1 MLYRNCVI
9 LVTFL
14 STPVWI
20 KQCLVEIESRPG
32 IIPEEISEKV
42 VSNINLLD
50 NERQFLEFIQDL
62 SRDFEELV
70 QFTKRIDMHMQVS
83 EREKLEIQVREFVI
97 SSLGTDLQTAFGVL
111 SEAIKAGTRQENLCQ
126 KFPQFKQF
134 IDTKAWT
141 I

>member
-1 MLYRNCVI
+1 MSDTVNPKEEYARSVCYFLAELLRNHQVS
-9 LVTFL
+9 L
-14 STPVWI
+14 P
-20 KQCLVEIESRPG
+20 RAA
-32 IIPEEISEKV
+32 EISEKV